1 MQQRVLHIK
10 WKYPARVTQI
20 MCSVTVLLF
29 HRWREWQ
36 AQIHKIHFNF
46 KNLITHFLII
56 VTGERRAG
64 SRWPADLCVY
74 SSGIAWQLRFG
85 LLIPLQ
91 RDSENRHNPESSI
104 SRLSER
110 RWLDFDG
117 SRLQL
122 VLRRYS
128 RLSRFVGRH
137 TSSLHFTG
145 LPVYQNFPLYFTTPT
160 VTYYDHNVAML

>member
-1 MQQRVLHIK
+1 MQQRVLHIR

-20 MCSVTVLLF
+20 TCSVTVLLF

-36 AQIHKIHFNF
+36 AQIHKIHFNL

-64 SRWPADLCVY
+64 SRWPADLHVY

-122 VLRRYS
+122 VVYADILVCRA
-128 RLSRFVGRH
+128 LLVDVLHRFILLDCLYIRTFHCISQHQLWH
-137 TSSLHFTG
+137 TMI
-145 LPVYQNFPLYFTTPT
+145 TT
-160 VTYYDHNVAML
+160 